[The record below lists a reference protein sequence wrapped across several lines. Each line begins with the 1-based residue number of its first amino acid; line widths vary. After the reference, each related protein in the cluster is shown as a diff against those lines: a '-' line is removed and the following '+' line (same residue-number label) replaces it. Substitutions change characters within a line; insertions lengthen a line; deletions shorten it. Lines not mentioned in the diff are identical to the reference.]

1 MLSSLLLTRA
11 RGSALRCRI
20 PLGEISAR
28 LQAARAFSESLQAH
42 DAAPPEKAA
51 LPSKATVVIVGGGI
65 IGCSIAY
72 HLTKLGVHDVLLLE
86 SGQLTCGTTWH
97 AAGLIGQLRPTRAE
111 TEMSGVYGAKLYE

>member
-1 MLSSLLLTRA
+1 MLRQLPRASTALARA
-11 RGSALRCRI
+11 RFARLKSTVRLYSASALAQPASTEKSREKPAI
-20 PLGEISAR
+20 P
-28 LQAARAFSESLQAH
+28 ARAR
-42 DAAPPEKAA
+42 
-51 LPSKATVVIVGGGI
+51 VVIVGGGV

-72 HLTKLGVHDVLLLE
+72 HLTKLGIRDVVLLE